1 MKNAFSHL
9 RGISALAAMI
19 ALPLAPAAFGQNSV
33 SNQEDGVM
41 RVSIEVGDTT
51 VFAVLDDSPTARD
64 LVAMLPLDL
73 DVENYGNNEK
83 IAYPP
88 RKLTTEGSGPFGNE
102 APGDFAYFA
111 PWGNIIVYYGEYT
124 YWPGLVRLG
133 RIEGSLQPLLEQD
146 NYRVHIEL
154 AE

>member
-1 MKNAFSHL
+1 
-9 RGISALAAMI
+9 
-19 ALPLAPAAFGQNSV
+19 
-33 SNQEDGVM
+33 M

-64 LVAMLPLDL
+64 FVSMLPLDL
-73 DVENYGNNEK
+73 DVESYGNNEK

-88 RKLTTEGSGPFGNE
+88 RKLTTEGSGPFANE

-111 PWGNIIVYYGEYT
+111 PWGNIIVYYGDYT

-154 AE
+154 AQ